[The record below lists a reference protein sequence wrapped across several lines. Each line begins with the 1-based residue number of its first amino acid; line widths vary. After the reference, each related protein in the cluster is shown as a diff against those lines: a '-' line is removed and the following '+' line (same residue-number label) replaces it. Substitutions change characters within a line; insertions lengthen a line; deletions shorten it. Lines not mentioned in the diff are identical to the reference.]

1 MNEDIQKVSKI
12 LVERFQDLDHKADI
26 LRAKELRALY
36 ASIPTLP
43 QSERAEF
50 GKQVNELSQKLK
62 DMVSEV
68 EQELDKPTPIDITA
82 PFDLNQN
89 WKTTNFLLT
98 SDNGS
103 KHPLMKEL
111 DTVLDIFYRM
121 GFSAIES
128 KIIDDDYHIFGALNF
143 PEDHPAKDDYDTF
156 KTEEKLI
163 PPPHTS
169 SMQNRVLIQNRDKLE
184 AGENIAYIVPG
195 TVFRNEDVDS
205 RHDHTFFQVEG
216 VYVSKNV
223 NAGNLIA
230 ALRTFLEDYYK
241 QTLEIKIQPFYF
253 PFTEPSFEF
262 ALSCPFC
269 RKEGCQICDYTGFIE
284 LLGCGM
290 IHPNVLKEAGI
301 DPNIYSGFAFG
312 FGLDRLVMFK
322 YDIEDVRNLKSS
334 KLEFLRQFS

>member
-1 MNEDIQKVSKI
+1 MNEDVEKVSKV
-12 LVERFQDLDHKADI
+12 LLERFKDLDNKTDI
-26 LRAKELRALY
+26 LRAKELKALY

-43 QSERAEF
+43 NDQRAEF
-50 GKQVNELSQKLK
+50 GKQVNNLAQKLN
-62 DMVSEV
+62 DMISEA
-68 EQELDKPTPIDITA
+68 QAELDKPTPIDITA

-89 WKTTNFLLT
+89 YKTTNFLLT

-103 KHPLMKEL
+103 KHPLMREL
-111 DTVLDIFYRM
+111 DVVLDIFYRM

-128 KIIDDDYHIFGALNF
+128 RIIDDDYHMFGALNF
-143 PEDHPAKDDYDTF
+143 PENHPARDDYDSF
-156 KTEEKLI
+156 MTEEKLI
-163 PPPHTS
+163 APAHTS
-169 SMQNRVLIQNRDKLE
+169 TMQNRVLNKNKHKLE
-184 AGENIAYIVPG
+184 ENEAIAYIIPG
-195 TVFRNEDVDS
+195 MVFRNEDVDA

-223 NAGNLIA
+223 NAGNLMA
-230 ALRTFLEDYYK
+230 TLRTFLEDYYK
-241 QTLEIKIQPFYF
+241 QELEIKSQPYYF

-269 RKEGCQICDYTGFIE
+269 KKVGCQICSYTGFIE

-290 IHPNVLKEAGI
+290 IHPNVLTEAGI
-301 DPNIYSGFAFG
+301 DPGIYSGFAFG
-312 FGLDRLVMFK
+312 FGLDRLVMLK

>member
-50 GKQVNELSQKLK
+50 GKQVNELAQKLK
-62 DMVSEV
+62 DMVSEI

-111 DTVLDIFYRM
+111 DIVLDIFYRM

-169 SMQNRVLIQNRDKLE
+169 SMQNRVLTANKHKLE
-184 AGENIAYIVPG
+184 AGEDIAYIVPG

-205 RHDHTFFQVEG
+205 RHDHTFYQVEG
-216 VYVSKNV
+216 VYVSKNT

-230 ALRTFLEDYYK
+230 TLKTFLEDYYK
-241 QTLEIKIQPFYF
+241 QDLEIKLQPFYF

-269 RKEGCQICDYTGFIE
+269 KKQGCSICSFSGFIE

-301 DPNIYSGFAFG
+301 DPIIYSGFAFG
-312 FGLDRLVMFK
+312 FGLDRLVMLK